1 MSKRRFVLSLWFAVV
16 YVGLGDKDRAFESLE
31 KGYDER
37 DTSIFILKA
46 DYRMDPL
53 RSDPRYH
60 ELLRRMGLPP

>member
-1 MSKRRFVLSLWFAVV
+1 MSKRRFVSFWEFTLL

-37 DTSIFILKA
+37 PSNMSSLKI
-46 DYRMDPL
+46 DRRMEPL